1 MKSIIR
7 AGLAMA
13 MVTICVQQRANA
25 QSEEYQTEFNACF
38 DGKNAEYCHCIT
50 NQAVNRGADA
60 IFAIQY
66 CLESTMGIKASQS
79 DISDYLNR
87 SNALQKNTEG
97 CAAVGRQRLPQYSGQ
112 INDFCSCVTR
122 KLFLERLS
130 RNVSFKSCAIE
141 SRIPW

>member
-13 MVTICVQQRANA
+13 MVAFCVQQRANA

-38 DGKNAEYCHCIT
+38 NGENAEYCHCTT
-50 NQAVNRGADA
+50 NQVVNRGADA
-60 IFAIQY
+60 IFATQY
-66 CLESTMGIKASQS
+66 CLESTMGIKASQR
-79 DISDYLNR
+79 DIMDYINR
-87 SNALQKNTEG
+87 SGALQKNTEG
-97 CAAVGRQRLPQYSGQ
+97 CIAVGRQRFPQYSGQ

-122 KLFLERLS
+122 KVFLERRS

-141 SRIPW
+141 SGIPW